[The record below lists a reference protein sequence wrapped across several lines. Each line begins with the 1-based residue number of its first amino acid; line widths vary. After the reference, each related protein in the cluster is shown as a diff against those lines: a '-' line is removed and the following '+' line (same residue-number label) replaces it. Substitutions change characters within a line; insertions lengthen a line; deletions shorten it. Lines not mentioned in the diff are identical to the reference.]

1 MMLRAIDRDL
11 WVIEQPLRYFGL
23 GIGTRMT
30 VIRLAGNQLVIISPI
45 QVSEALVNQLNELG
59 TVAHIIAP
67 NLYHYLFAAEFK
79 AAYPNATFWATA
91 GLKAKKT
98 ELAIDRAICHRQGFA
113 NAAADSPWPGLEYLF
128 FDGFKTL
135 GPGGPDALEEWV
147 FYHTDSRTLILT
159 DTAFCFDESFPW
171 LTQLVTQIGGGYKR
185 LSPSLL
191 ERVATTDKQPVK
203 ASVEQVL
210 RWNFERVIVAHG
222 RIVERDGKQQFKR
235 GYESFL
241 GCSLA

>member
-1 MMLRAIDRDL
+1 MLKAVDRDL
-11 WVIEQPLRYFGL
+11 WVVEQPFRYFGL

-30 VIRLAGNQLVIISPI
+30 VVRLAGNELVVISPI
-45 QVSEALVNQLNELG
+45 QVSDGLVSELNELG

-79 AAYPNATFWATA
+79 AVYPAATFWATA
-91 GLKAKKT
+91 GLRAKKP

-113 NAAADSPWPGLEYLF
+113 NADSPEPPWPGLEYLF

-135 GPGGPDALEEWV
+135 APSGPDPLEEWV
-147 FYHTDSRTLILT
+147 FLHIASRTLILT

-171 LTQLVTQIGGGYKR
+171 LTQLVTKIGGGYKS

-191 ERVATTDKQPVK
+191 ERVATTEKAKVK

-210 RWNFERVIVAHG
+210 RWDFERVIVAHG
-222 RIVERDGKQQFKR
+222 SIVEGDGKSQFKR
-235 GYESFL
+235 GYETFL
-241 GCSLA
+241 GCSL